1 MSKLTANINI
11 GDFDECKVS
20 HDILCDI
27 LQNEDINVG
36 IRLKYINEY
45 NQKLKKE
52 NNMNIPFVKVNNQKE
67 FERVVDKMEKET
79 GFKLH
84 ESSKCGA
91 DSIYNVI
98 GIDDDFD
105 ILLYDPSHYD
115 NKHLKI
121 ISADEYLTGIKE
133 NFTLDDLEDGM
144 VVGVSDGELFLVLS
158 GFLVN
163 NRIKYNNDI
172 LNTFDENF
180 EHKQYRHLSI
190 SKVYNRIDKNLNFYD
205 MLNKNN
211 LTLIFDAEAYRNKSK
226 ISQRKLEIKNEI
238 EKLKKELKSLEV
250 K

>member
-1 MSKLTANINI
+1 M
-11 GDFDECKVS
+11 
-20 HDILCDI
+20 
-27 LQNEDINVG
+27 NV
-36 IRLKYINEY
+36 
-45 NQKLKKE
+45 
-52 NNMNIPFVKVNNQKE
+52 PFVKVNNQQE
-67 FERVVDKMEKET
+67 FEKVVDKMQRET

-105 ILLYDPSHYD
+105 ILLYDPSHDD

-121 ISADEYLTGIKE
+121 ISADEYLTGTRE

-144 VVGVSDGELFLVLS
+144 VVKASDGELFLVLS

-163 NRIKYNNDI
+163 NKIKYMNDI

-180 EHKQYRHLSI
+180 EHKQYKCLSI

-211 LTLIFDAEAYRNKSK
+211 LTLIFDAEAYRNKSE
-226 ISQRKLEIKNEI
+226 ISQRKSEIENEIKKVARRVE
-238 EKLKKELKSLEV
+238 
-250 K
+250 